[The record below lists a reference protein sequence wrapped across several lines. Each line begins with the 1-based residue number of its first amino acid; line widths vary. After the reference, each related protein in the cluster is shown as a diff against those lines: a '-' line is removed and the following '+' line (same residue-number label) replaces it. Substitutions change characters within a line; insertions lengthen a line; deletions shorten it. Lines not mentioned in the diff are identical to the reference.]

1 MLILIPTLTNPTHRR
16 DKNEYI
22 PLTGGRGKSAK
33 KNKNKKN
40 RVGKK
45 QLTASV
51 NSEVIAKRR
60 ERFEDADKGFGFAFS
75 LSPCEEGIELDD
87 ATPIVGTCRLLE
99 KKYLRLT
106 SAPDPSTVRP
116 ADVLRKSLKLVLDK
130 WNQNQDQYL
139 YVCDQLKSIR
149 QDLTVQCIRDH
160 FTVSVYENHA
170 RIALQKV
177 STARL

>member
-1 MLILIPTLTNPTHRR
+1 LSSERR
-16 DKNEYI
+16 
-22 PLTGGRGKSAK
+22 GGRTA
-33 KNKNKKN
+33 KNKNKKQKS
-40 RVGKK
+40 RSGKK
-45 QLTASV
+45 QQSAAV
-51 NSEVIAKRR
+51 INSEVIAKRR
-60 ERFEDADKGFGFAFS
+60 ERFVDTNDKITDKGYGFAFS

-87 ATPIVGTCRLLE
+87 ATPIVGTCRALE

-116 ADVLRKSLKLVLDK
+116 ADVLRKSLKLVLEK
-130 WNQNQDQYL
+130 WKQNPDQYL
-139 YVCDQLKSIR
+139 YICDQLKSIR

-177 STARL
+177 STHFTLSHIMI